1 MSRPE
6 YQLHLTI
13 NGRKLMSM
21 TKFPN
26 EKELKEAREA
36 LEKGP
41 ASKLL
46 SKKASPV
53 DRMKY
58 SICEEFVKY
67 KNQRSLTQRAL
78 AEKLGIDE
86 ALVSKII
93 HYSVDEFTTDRLVKY
108 LAILYPKLEVKL
120 LVA

>member
-1 MSRPE
+1 
-6 YQLHLTI
+6 
-13 NGRKLMSM
+13 M

-26 EKELKEAREA
+26 DKELKEAREA

-46 SKKASPV
+46 PKNASPV
-53 DRMKY
+53 EKMKY
-58 SICEEFVKY
+58 KLCEEFVKY
-67 KNQRSLTQRAL
+67 KNQHGLTQRAL
-78 AEKLGIDE
+78 AEKLEIDE

-93 HYSVDEFTTDRLVKY
+93 HYSVDEFTADRLVKY